1 MKSKDEWRVGDIMV
15 CPDSGTRARR
25 GLEAGMLY
33 CITEFNAGLSY
44 CITEFNAGFPQDK
57 VVIQN
62 VVTVDADGNGE
73 WWRPSDL
80 EYVCG
85 GGVEELKRLIEL

>member
-1 MKSKDEWRVGDIMV
+1 MKSKDEWQVGDIMV

-25 GLEAGMLY
+25 GLEAGML
-33 CITEFNAGLSY
+33 Y